1 MFSISYNTL
10 VVLLGT
16 SLLGAGAGLVGSFTV
31 LRSRALVGDVLAHA
45 ALPGICLAVWIMS
58 RRELSFMLLGALA
71 TGVVAVLLMTF
82 LRRATRV
89 KDDAVMGA
97 VRSVFFCLGVVLM
110 SLLQNR
116 TVEGS
121 KAGLESYILGKTA
134 GMLASDVYL
143 IAGVALAAL
152 VCIALLYKELRLAS
166 FDAGFAGVQGWP
178 ALLLDNV
185 QMLLAALMTVIGL
198 PAVGAVL
205 VAAML
210 ILPSVT
216 MRFWTE
222 RLGTL
227 LVGSS
232 LLGGAV
238 GALGTA
244 ASANLSLLPA
254 GPIIILVGSI
264 AFVGS
269 MLFAPR
275 RGLIA
280 RGTALS
286 HFRRRLLQQ
295 RLLRLLYEQSE
306 RPAAAE
312 TPITEESLPRLLN
325 ASPRR
330 ARRTLYDGL
339 LNGTLERRRTPD
351 GIRLSLTRDG
361 ERHASEVTRGYRLW
375 TAFLQRYPDQSGSL
389 TDLDLRLVDELLPAD
404 ALPLLEDE
412 LRAAG
417 RLPAAGG
424 NS

>member
-89 KDDAVMGA
+89 KDDAVMGS

-166 FDAGFAGVQGWP
+166 FDAGFARVQGWP

-205 VAAML
+205 MAAML

-232 LLGGAV
+232 LLGAAV

-264 AFVGS
+264 AFVS
-269 MLFAPR
+269 SLLFAPR

-286 HFRRRLLQQ
+286 RFRRRLLQQ
-295 RLLRLLYEQSE
+295 RLLRLLYEQAE
-306 RPAAAE
+306 RPAVA
-312 TPITEESLPRLLN
+312 TPITEESLPRFLN
-325 ASPRR
+325 ASLRR

-339 LNGTLERRRTPD
+339 LSGTLELRRTPAD
-351 GIRLSLTRDG
+351 VRLSLTHAG
-361 ERHASEVTRGYRLW
+361 ERHAAEVTRGYRLW
-375 TAFLQRYPDQSGSL
+375 TAFLERYPDQSGSL
-389 TDLDLRLVDELLPAD
+389 TDLDLRLVDELLPD
-404 ALPLLEDE
+404 DTVSLLEDE
-412 LRAAG
+412 LRASG
-417 RLPAAGG
+417 RLPAAGVRA
-424 NS
+424 